1 MSYYLLPHISNTLD
15 CSDIQLELD
24 NKLSN
29 NICKTT
35 HRYLSSLKK
44 EIESHTDKWD
54 IYKKFTNTYEYI
66 HTQIPSLKHSISKY
80 KPVSRAYFKFVEI
93 ANIFDIIPD
102 NRFAIS
108 TFHLCEGPG
117 GFIEA
122 ICHLH
127 NNNNDKF
134 YGMTLIGNDE
144 NIKLY
149 TYLLIKEDSHSL
161 YGFFKKSE
169 RSLFKLLISVSG
181 VGASTARM
189 MLSSLSPSEIISA
202 IMSENVQVVQSIKG
216 IGLKTAQRIILELK
230 DKVLSL
236 NEVGDE
242 SLTLNK
248 QSEEASSALEVL
260 GYSRKQTSKLLSKI
274 ISENPGINV
283 ESIIKKALNKL

>member
-1 MSYYLLPHISNTLD
+1 MITQIKGRLIEKSPTELVVDCNGIGYSVNISL
-15 CSDIQLELD
+15 
-24 NKLSN
+24 
-29 NICKTT
+29 
-35 HRYLSSLKK
+35 
-44 EIESHTDKWD
+44 
-54 IYKKFTNTYEYI
+54 NTY
-66 HTQIPSLKHSISKY
+66 TQ
-80 KPVSRAYFKFVEI
+80 
-93 ANIFDIIPD
+93 
-102 NRFAIS
+102 
-108 TFHLCEGPG
+108 
-117 GFIEA
+117 
-122 ICHLH
+122 
-127 NNNNDKF
+127 
-134 YGMTLIGNDE
+134 IGNDE

-202 IMSENVQVVQSIKG
+202 IMSENIQVVQSIKG

-236 NEVGDE
+236 DEAGDD

-260 GYSRKQTSKLLSKI
+260 GYSKKQTSKLLTKI

>member
-1 MSYYLLPHISNTLD
+1 MITQIKGRLIEKSPTELVVDCNGIGYSVNISL
-15 CSDIQLELD
+15 
-24 NKLSN
+24 
-29 NICKTT
+29 
-35 HRYLSSLKK
+35 
-44 EIESHTDKWD
+44 
-54 IYKKFTNTYEYI
+54 NTY
-66 HTQIPSLKHSISKY
+66 TQ
-80 KPVSRAYFKFVEI
+80 
-93 ANIFDIIPD
+93 
-102 NRFAIS
+102 
-108 TFHLCEGPG
+108 
-117 GFIEA
+117 
-122 ICHLH
+122 
-127 NNNNDKF
+127 
-134 YGMTLIGNDE
+134 IGNDE

-236 NEVGDE
+236 DEVGDE

>member
-1 MSYYLLPHISNTLD
+1 MITQIKGRLIEKSPTELVVDCNGIGYSVNISL
-15 CSDIQLELD
+15 
-24 NKLSN
+24 
-29 NICKTT
+29 
-35 HRYLSSLKK
+35 
-44 EIESHTDKWD
+44 
-54 IYKKFTNTYEYI
+54 NTYS
-66 HTQIPSLKHSISKY
+66 Q
-80 KPVSRAYFKFVEI
+80 
-93 ANIFDIIPD
+93 
-102 NRFAIS
+102 
-108 TFHLCEGPG
+108 
-117 GFIEA
+117 
-122 ICHLH
+122 
-127 NNNNDKF
+127 
-134 YGMTLIGNDE
+134 IGNDE

-202 IMSENVQVVQSIKG
+202 MMSENVQVVQSIKG

-236 NEVGDE
+236 DEAGDD

-260 GYSRKQTSKLLSKI
+260 GYSKKQTSKLLTKI

>member
-1 MSYYLLPHISNTLD
+1 MITQIKGRLIEKSPTELVVDCNGIGYSVNISL
-15 CSDIQLELD
+15 
-24 NKLSN
+24 
-29 NICKTT
+29 
-35 HRYLSSLKK
+35 
-44 EIESHTDKWD
+44 
-54 IYKKFTNTYEYI
+54 NTYS
-66 HTQIPSLKHSISKY
+66 Q
-80 KPVSRAYFKFVEI
+80 
-93 ANIFDIIPD
+93 
-102 NRFAIS
+102 
-108 TFHLCEGPG
+108 
-117 GFIEA
+117 
-122 ICHLH
+122 
-127 NNNNDKF
+127 
-134 YGMTLIGNDE
+134 IGNDE

-161 YGFFKKSE
+161 FGFFKKSE

-202 IMSENVQVVQSIKG
+202 IMSENIQVVQSIKG

-236 NEVGDE
+236 DEAGDD

-260 GYSRKQTSKLLSKI
+260 GYSKKQTSKLLSKI

>member
-1 MSYYLLPHISNTLD
+1 MITQIKGRLIEKSPTELVVDCNGIGYSINISL
-15 CSDIQLELD
+15 
-24 NKLSN
+24 
-29 NICKTT
+29 
-35 HRYLSSLKK
+35 
-44 EIESHTDKWD
+44 
-54 IYKKFTNTYEYI
+54 NTYS
-66 HTQIPSLKHSISKY
+66 QIG
-80 KPVSRAYFKFVEI
+80 
-93 ANIFDIIPD
+93 D
-102 NRFAIS
+102 
-108 TFHLCEGPG
+108 
-117 GFIEA
+117 
-122 ICHLH
+122 
-127 NNNNDKF
+127 
-134 YGMTLIGNDE
+134 DE

-202 IMSENVQVVQSIKG
+202 IMSEKVQVVQSIKG

-236 NEVGDE
+236 DEVGDE
-242 SLTLNK
+242 SLTINK

>member
-1 MSYYLLPHISNTLD
+1 MITQIKGRLIEKSPTELVVDCNGIGYSINISL
-15 CSDIQLELD
+15 
-24 NKLSN
+24 
-29 NICKTT
+29 
-35 HRYLSSLKK
+35 
-44 EIESHTDKWD
+44 
-54 IYKKFTNTYEYI
+54 NTYS
-66 HTQIPSLKHSISKY
+66 QIG
-80 KPVSRAYFKFVEI
+80 
-93 ANIFDIIPD
+93 D
-102 NRFAIS
+102 
-108 TFHLCEGPG
+108 
-117 GFIEA
+117 
-122 ICHLH
+122 
-127 NNNNDKF
+127 
-134 YGMTLIGNDE
+134 DE

-236 NEVGDE
+236 DEVGDE
-242 SLTLNK
+242 SLTINK